1 MAREEILQAHALL
14 PSFPSASGARCPA
27 FAACK
32 LLSPSTLLTSEM
44 EGEGKI
50 LKDTANS

>member
-14 PSFPSASGARCPA
+14 PCFPSVSGAGCPA
-27 FAACK
+27 FVAYK
-32 LLSPSTLLTSEM
+32 LLSPSTLFTSEM
-44 EGEGKI
+44 EGDGKI